1 MSQDRKRG
9 RRVVLTSARET
20 PGTDVDFVS
29 ALKVLGKQWVVVT
42 VGVSVMV
49 AAAIGIFFM
58 VPPTYEV
65 KASDVLLVPAQ
76 VGSSQ
81 AGQANPYL
89 GFGGSLGIVAEITA
103 RRMND
108 KSTVEEMVGKGGTA
122 EYLVDIVPGEAPM
135 LQVTANSKDRAAAL
149 RTAQVIEKSMTELL
163 TQNQVDL
170 KAPENLL
177 ITTSPVTTP
186 THADIQRGSQMRAL
200 AGMAVVV
207 LALTVLIAFLRES
220 VQTRRRAK
228 ATAAQEVVEVVE
240 ELDDDEL
247 DDEVEEAA
255 PAPATNGVAQNG
267 QAPKP
272 AAPPAPQPQPAPQP
286 KPSPQAA
293 PTVKSAPVTD
303 PQPAQRSRPPMR
315 RPRIAE
321 ETQRIKPIPNP
332 DHVAWPRTEL
342 EVSARPSQRD

>member
-1 MSQDRKRG
+1 MSQDKKRG
-9 RRVVLTSARET
+9 RRVVLTSAREA

-42 VGVSVMV
+42 IGVSVMV

-76 VGSSQ
+76 VGSTQ

-186 THADIQRGSQMRAL
+186 THAEVQRGSQMRAL

-228 ATAAQEVVEVVE
+228 ATAAQEPVDV
-240 ELDDDEL
+240 LDDFE
-247 DDEVEEAA
+247 DDEDEDEAPVVAAA
-255 PAPATNGVAQNG
+255 PAPMTNGVAQNG

-272 AAPPAPQPQPAPQP
+272 AAQPAPQPAAQP

-293 PTVKSAPVTD
+293 PTVKSVPV
-303 PQPAQRSRPPMR
+303 PEAQRQRPPMR
-315 RPRIAE
+315 RPRVAE
-321 ETQRIKPIPNP
+321 ETQRINPIPNP
-332 DHVAWPRTEL
+332 DQVAWPRTEL

>member
-1 MSQDRKRG
+1 MSQDKKRG
-9 RRVVLTSARET
+9 RRVVITSARET

-42 VGVSVMV
+42 VGVALMV

-103 RRMND
+103 RKMND
-108 KSTVEEMVGKGGTA
+108 KSTVEEMVAKGGTA

-135 LQVTANSKDRAAAL
+135 LQVTANSKDREAAL

-163 TQNQVDL
+163 TQNQIDL

-177 ITTSPVTTP
+177 ITTNPVTTP
-186 THADIQRGSQMRAL
+186 THAEVQRGSQMRAL
-200 AGMAVVV
+200 AGMAVVG

-220 VQTRRRAK
+220 VQTRKRQK
-228 ATAAQEVVEVVE
+228 AAAARTEDEPE
-240 ELDDDEL
+240 EDFDES
-247 DDEVEEAA
+247 EAFDTSVPEPPRTNGVKAPEPA
-255 PAPATNGVAQNG
+255 PAPVPVPKRVPATQ
-267 QAPKP
+267 
-272 AAPPAPQPQPAPQP
+272 
-286 KPSPQAA
+286 A
-293 PTVKSAPVTD
+293 PTVKSAPV
-303 PQPAQRSRPPMR
+303 PEEQPAPRGRPPMR
-315 RPRIAE
+315 RPRPAD
-321 ETQRIKPIPNP
+321 ETQRIKPVPNP

-342 EVSARPSQRD
+342 EVSARPAQRD

>member
-1 MSQDRKRG
+1 MSQDEKRG

-29 ALKVLGKQWVVVT
+29 AVKVLGKQWVVVT
-42 VGVSVMV
+42 VGVVLMI

-108 KSTVEEMVGKGGTA
+108 KSTVEEMIAKGGTA

-135 LQVTANSKDRAAAL
+135 LQVTANSQDREAAL

-163 TQNQVDL
+163 TQSQIDL
-170 KAPENLL
+170 KAPDNLL

-186 THADIQRGSQMRAL
+186 THAEIQRGSQMRAL
-200 AGMAVVV
+200 AGMAVVG
-207 LALTVLIAFLRES
+207 LSLTVLIAFLRES
-220 VQTRRRAK
+220 VQARKRQK
-228 ATAAQEVVEVVE
+228 AAAAAGQESEEDFDEAEAFETSTPSAQVPTPVE
-240 ELDDDEL
+240 
-247 DDEVEEAA
+247 
-255 PAPATNGVAQNG
+255 
-267 QAPKP
+267 
-272 AAPPAPQPQPAPQP
+272 PQPAPRP
-286 KPSPQAA
+286 APAAQAPGPVPA
-293 PTVKSAPVTD
+293 PEM
-303 PQPAQRSRPPMR
+303 QPAPRVRPPMR
-315 RPRIAE
+315 RPRPAE
-321 ETQRIKPIPNP
+321 ETQRIEPVPNP
-332 DHVAWPRTEL
+332 DHVSWPRTEL
-342 EVSARPSQRD
+342 EVSARPAQRD

>member
-1 MSQDRKRG
+1 MSQNKKRG

-42 VGVSVMV
+42 VGVALML
-49 AAAIGIFFM
+49 AGAIGIFFM

-108 KSTVEEMVGKGGTA
+108 QSTIEEMLTKGATA

-135 LQVTANSKDRAAAL
+135 LQVTANSKDREAAL
-149 RTAQVIEKSMTELL
+149 RTAQVIEKAMTELL
-163 TQNQVDL
+163 TQNQIDL

-186 THADIQRGSQMRAL
+186 THAEVQRGSQMRAL
-200 AGMAVVV
+200 AGMAVVG

-220 VQTRRRAK
+220 VQTRKRQK
-228 ATAAQEVVEVVE
+228 AAAGQVE
-240 ELDDDEL
+240 ESEEDFDES
-247 DDEVEEAA
+247 EAFDTSV
-255 PAPATNGVAQNG
+255 PAPNGANGVKVPEPQPAPSP
-267 QAPKP
+267 APKP
-272 AAPPAPQPQPAPQP
+272 AP
-286 KPSPQAA
+286 KPVPVPANQT
-293 PTVKSAPVTD
+293 PTVKSAPV
-303 PQPAQRSRPPMR
+303 PEAQPGLRPRPPVR
-315 RPRIAE
+315 RPRPAD
-321 ETQRIKPIPNP
+321 ETQRIKPVSNP

-342 EVSARPSQRD
+342 EVSARPAQRD

>member
-1 MSQDRKRG
+1 MSQDKKRG

-29 ALKVLGKQWVVVT
+29 AVKVLGKQWVVVT
-42 VGVSVMV
+42 VGVVLMI
-49 AAAIGIFFM
+49 AAAVGIFFM

-108 KSTVEEMVGKGGTA
+108 KSTVEEMIAKGGTA

-135 LQVTANSKDRAAAL
+135 LQVTANSKDREAAL

-163 TQNQVDL
+163 TQSQIDL
-170 KAPENLL
+170 KAPDNLL

-186 THADIQRGSQMRAL
+186 THAEIQRGSQMRAL
-200 AGMAVVV
+200 AGMVVV
-207 LALTVLIAFLRES
+207 GLALTVLIAFLRES
-220 VQTRRRAK
+220 VQARKRQKAA
-228 ATAAQEVVEVVE
+228 ATAGQESE
-240 ELDDDEL
+240 EDFDEA
-247 DDEVEEAA
+247 EAFETSTPSA
-255 PAPATNGVAQNG
+255 RAPIPPPVDPQSAPRPAPVPAA
-267 QAPKP
+267 QAPGP
-272 AAPPAPQPQPAPQP
+272 VPAPETQPAPR
-286 KPSPQAA
+286 
-293 PTVKSAPVTD
+293 V
-303 PQPAQRSRPPMR
+303 RPPMR
-315 RPRIAE
+315 RPRPAE
-321 ETQRIKPIPNP
+321 ETQRIKPVPNP
-332 DHVAWPRTEL
+332 DHVSWPRTEL
-342 EVSARPSQRD
+342 EVSARPAQRD

>member
-1 MSQDRKRG
+1 MSQNKKRG

-42 VGVSVMV
+42 AGVALMV
-49 AAAIGIFFM
+49 AGAIGIFFM

-108 KSTVEEMVGKGGTA
+108 QSTIEEMLTKGATA

-135 LQVTANSKDRAAAL
+135 LQVTANSKDREAAL
-149 RTAQVIEKSMTELL
+149 RTAQVIEKAMTELL
-163 TQNQVDL
+163 TQNQIDL

-186 THADIQRGSQMRAL
+186 THAEVQRGSQMRAL
-200 AGMAVVV
+200 AGMAVIG

-220 VQTRRRAK
+220 VQTRKRLK
-228 ATAAQEVVEVVE
+228 ADAGLVE
-240 ELDDDEL
+240 ESEEDFDES
-247 DDEVEEAA
+247 EAFDTSV
-255 PAPATNGVAQNG
+255 PAPNNTNGVKVPEPQ
-267 QAPKP
+267 PV
-272 AAPPAPQPQPAPQP
+272 PAP
-286 KPSPQAA
+286 
-293 PTVKSAPVTD
+293 
-303 PQPAQRSRPPMR
+303 
-315 RPRIAE
+315 
-321 ETQRIKPIPNP
+321 
-332 DHVAWPRTEL
+332 
-342 EVSARPSQRD
+342 

>member
-1 MSQDRKRG
+1 MSQDKKRG
-9 RRVVLTSARET
+9 RRVVITSARET

-42 VGVSVMV
+42 VGVALMV

-103 RRMND
+103 RKMND
-108 KSTVEEMVGKGGTA
+108 KSTIEEMVAKGGTA

-135 LQVTANSKDRAAAL
+135 LQVTANSKDREAAL
-149 RTAQVIEKSMTELL
+149 RTAQIIEKSMTELL
-163 TQNQVDL
+163 TQNQIDL

-177 ITTSPVTTP
+177 ITTNPVTTP
-186 THADIQRGSQMRAL
+186 THAEVQRGSQMRAL
-200 AGMAVVV
+200 AGMAVVG

-220 VQTRRRAK
+220 VQTRKRQK
-228 ATAAQEVVEVVE
+228 AAAARSEDEPE
-240 ELDDDEL
+240 EDFDES
-247 DDEVEEAA
+247 EAFDTSV
-255 PAPATNGVAQNG
+255 PEPPKTNGVK
-267 QAPKP
+267 APE
-272 AAPPAPQPQPAPQP
+272 PAPIPAPVPVP
-286 KPSPQAA
+286 KRVPSTQA
-293 PTVKSAPVTD
+293 PTVKSAPV
-303 PQPAQRSRPPMR
+303 PEEQPAPRGRPPMR
-315 RPRIAE
+315 RPRPAD
-321 ETQRIKPIPNP
+321 ETQRIKPVPNP

-342 EVSARPSQRD
+342 EVSARPAQRD